1 MGKPV
6 LIKDKKQEVFDKAQ
20 STSKGREL
28 LESIEVFK
36 GSWVNVIEL
45 CGKIRELAIEADFT
59 IDELNMLAAIVFDK
73 VDLNVYYKRKAKAI
87 LNPTIKEF
95 DFTKLSKN
103 IFDSPMKALSD
114 KVMYEGDFVVFVPY
128 EVLSSRNIIH
138 MAKGDLGWY
147 LRIRNGKPDNARLDT
162 ENDWINAE
170 EFEIDPNLERKQLEA
185 AIN

>member
-20 STSKGREL
+20 STSKGRDL
-28 LESIEVFK
+28 LASIEEFK
-36 GSWVNVIEL
+36 GRWIDVVEL
-45 CGKIRELAIEADFT
+45 CGKIRELAIEADFS

-95 DFTKLSKN
+95 DFTKLTRN
-103 IFDSPMKALSD
+103 VFDNSMKALSD
-114 KVMYEGDFVVFVPY
+114 KVMYEGDFVLPVPY
-128 EVLSSRNIIH
+128 DVLSPKNIIH
-138 MAKGDLGWY
+138 MAKGEQCWY
-147 LRIRNGKPDNARLDT
+147 IRIRNGKVNNARLDT
-162 ENDWINAE
+162 EDEWINAE
-170 EFEIDPNLERKQLEA
+170 EFEIDPNLERRQLEA